1 MAGLSGL
8 HVSAPERSARG
19 HHVLTEVVGLWDN
32 VTAALVGVA
41 SARVKD
47 YIAELVPG
55 FDEQFIRAEH
65 RRPMR

>member
-1 MAGLSGL
+1 
-8 HVSAPERSARG
+8 
-19 HHVLTEVVGLWDN
+19 VVGLWDN

-55 FDEQFIRAEH
+55 FDEQYTRAEQ